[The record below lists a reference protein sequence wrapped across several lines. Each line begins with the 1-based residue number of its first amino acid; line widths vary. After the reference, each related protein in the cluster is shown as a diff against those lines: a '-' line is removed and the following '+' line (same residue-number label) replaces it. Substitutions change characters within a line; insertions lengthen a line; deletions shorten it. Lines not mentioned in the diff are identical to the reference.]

1 MPHEEKPTPFFLVLG
16 QFLPKN
22 ALIKLLFFE
31 IEYIRSY
38 NYKIISIYKI
48 TVEENEK
55 IFTSYGCSH
64 SAFILYLCS
73 PVYLL
78 YLHKIKGVPFRT
90 KFVCINIYFITYLL
104 Q

>member
-22 ALIKLLFFE
+22 ALIKLLLFFE

-48 TVEENEK
+48 TVEENK
-55 IFTSYGCSH
+55 
-64 SAFILYLCS
+64 
-73 PVYLL
+73 
-78 YLHKIKGVPFRT
+78 
-90 KFVCINIYFITYLL
+90 NIYIIWL
-104 Q
+104 

>member
-1 MPHEEKPTPFFLVLG
+1 MKKKPTPFFVLA

-48 TVEENEK
+48 TVEENK
-55 IFTSYGCSH
+55 
-64 SAFILYLCS
+64 
-73 PVYLL
+73 
-78 YLHKIKGVPFRT
+78 K
-90 KFVCINIYFITYLL
+90 NIYILL
-104 Q
+104 L